1 MDLAKLMRLLKLLF
15 LTAFSCSAL
24 VAQAA
29 QTTGGVSFLDTLGY
43 EKPKFYPITV
53 PDEATVTN
61 KYYIFFGSGSGTTCS
76 QASPCNAFS
85 ALAGK
90 AGMNGGPAYVYVK
103 SNGNAGQLD
112 TGGLTMFGSTGNEIV
127 IKPWPNDSTTTTWT
141 AASGCQLTN
150 AHRITGSGVH
160 HVIFDGGPS
169 MLFRFT
175 GNASPSCATQNNYAM
190 IINSNDITVTRI
202 RLNGN
207 NVAGPTLGIATGSG
221 TSTSRVRWINS
232 EIYGATTY
240 YGVYTGGGT
249 GCGAGDTSHTN
260 IEFRNGIIRQAEGR
274 GIQIEPRSN
283 SSGFIIDGMAFHDV
297 GYDRS
302 GANNGVSCAI
312 QPADSCSGTTS
323 NLYATNNMIWDTGG
337 GGICIVQSSST
348 QFFYNNTIYDYANA
362 LPLSSSSR
370 GITAYASSM
379 TAKVYNNIV
388 LGGNNGMGAF
398 HNDASFGS
406 ASNSDNNLCES
417 ATTCGNSRVVDT
429 VANTFVSTDPN
440 SPNFLKLRS
449 ASLGKDAGTNASA
462 ITNTNSYNGVT
473 RPKGA
478 GYDIGA
484 WEQWGPVLN
493 FRVQ

>member
-1 MDLAKLMRLLKLLF
+1 MGLVKATLLASLLLL
-15 LTAFSCSAL
+15 LSGSAL
-24 VAQAA
+24 AA
-29 QTTGGVSFLDTLGY
+29 TTTGGVNFLDTLGY
-43 EKPKFYPITV
+43 TKPKFYPITI
-53 PDEATVTN
+53 PTQPAANT
-61 KYYIFFGSGSGTTCS
+61 YYVNCGGGSGTACTS
-76 QASPCNAFS
+76 GSPCNTFDAVS
-85 ALAGK
+85 GK
-90 AGMNGGPAYVYVK
+90 TGLTGTGPATIYVK
-103 SNGNAGQLD
+103 GACGQLD
-112 TGGLTMFGSTGNEIV
+112 TGSMTLAGSSGNEV
-127 IKPWPNDSTTTTWT
+127 YVAPWPNDSTPATFA

-150 AHRITGSGVH
+150 AHRITGSGTR
-160 HVIFDGGPS
+160 HVIFDGGPD

-175 GNASPSCATQNNYAM
+175 GNSSPSCATQNNYAM
-190 IINSNDITVTRI
+190 IINSNDITVTRV

-207 NVAGPTLGIATGSG
+207 DVAGPTLGIATGSG

-249 GCGAGDTSHTN
+249 GCAAGDTAHTN

-323 NLYATNNMIWDTGG
+323 NLYATNNLIWDTGG

-362 LPLSSSSR
+362 TPLSSSSR
-370 GITAYASSM
+370 GITAYAGSM

-388 LGGNNGMGAF
+388 LGGNNSMGAF
-398 HNDASFGS
+398 HNDTSFGS
-406 ASNSDNNLCES
+406 ASNSDNNLCDS
-417 ATTCGNSRVVDT
+417 STTCGNSRVIDT
-429 VANTFVSTDPN
+429 VANTFVSTDPTN
-440 SPNFLKLRS
+440 INFLKLKSTS
-449 ASLGKDAGTNASA
+449 AGKDAGTNASL
-462 ITNTNSYNGVT
+462 ITNTNSYSGVV
-473 RPKGA
+473 RPKGS
-478 GYDIGA
+478 GYDIGC

-493 FRVQ
+493 FRITP